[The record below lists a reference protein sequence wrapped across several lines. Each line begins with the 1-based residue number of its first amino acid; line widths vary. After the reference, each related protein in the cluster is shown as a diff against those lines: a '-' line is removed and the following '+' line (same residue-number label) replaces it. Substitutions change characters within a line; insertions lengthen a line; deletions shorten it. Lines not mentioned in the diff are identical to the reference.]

1 MHTLCVD
8 GTYYSLEKDYWKALE
23 EYKRNKLRENQNK

>member
-1 MHTLCVD
+1 
-8 GTYYSLEKDYWKALE
+8 LEGCWYQEEKEYWKALE